1 MLSGFESLSR
11 SHPFRSPGADDRI
24 RPVNSR
30 SYVTDAQP
38 AAPEGAPPQAR
49 TRLAHVAITLAWLA
63 ALAVFIVA
71 VFAAS
76 LYVTVRTVFVGREL
90 SVPDV
95 TGMPLEE
102 AREILNRSDLYLEV
116 TAERFDE
123 TVAAGAVRAQDPPAG
138 TTIKPHRKVRLSVSL
153 GAIQVE
159 VPDVRGQTLRTAQ
172 IALQRE
178 GLPIGHVTFAH
189 VGSVPGDTVM
199 AQDPLPADVKPQDD
213 GKAPVRTGW
222 DGRVDLLVSRGP
234 EERQFIMPDLADRPI
249 GEVRQFAERA
259 GLRLGAVRIE
269 RVPGVSRGRVVRQY
283 PRAGYPV
290 GRHDIISLVLSD

>member
-1 MLSGFESLSR
+1 M
-11 SHPFRSPGADDRI
+11 
-24 RPVNSR
+24 
-30 SYVTDAQP
+30 
-38 AAPEGAPPQAR
+38 
-49 TRLAHVAITLAWLA
+49 
-63 ALAVFIVA
+63 LAVFIVA
-71 VFAAS
+71 VFAAT

-95 TGMPLEE
+95 TGVPLEE
-102 AREILNRSDLYLEV
+102 ARAILNRSDLYLEV
-116 TAERFDE
+116 TTERYDE

-138 TTIKPHRKVRLSVSL
+138 TVIKPNRKVRLSVSL
-153 GAIQVE
+153 GPIKVE

-189 VGSVPGDTVM
+189 VAGVAPDTVM
-199 AQDPLPADVKPQDD
+199 AQDPLPEDLKKDEDNP
-213 GKAPVRTGW
+213 GAPARPAW
-222 DGRVDLLVSRGP
+222 DGRIDLLVSRGS
-234 EERQFIMPDLADRPI
+234 EEQQFVMPDLTDRPI
-249 GEVRQFAERA
+249 SQVRQFAERA

-269 RVPGVSRGRVVRQY
+269 RVPGVPRGRVVRQY

>member
-1 MLSGFESLSR
+1 M
-11 SHPFRSPGADDRI
+11 
-24 RPVNSR
+24 
-30 SYVTDAQP
+30 
-38 AAPEGAPPQAR
+38 
-49 TRLAHVAITLAWLA
+49 
-63 ALAVFIVA
+63 LAVFIVA

-102 AREILNRSDLYLEV
+102 ARAILNRSDLYLEV
-116 TAERFDE
+116 TTERYDE
-123 TVAAGAVRAQDPPAG
+123 RVAAGSVRGQDPPAG
-138 TTIKPHRKVRLSVSL
+138 TTIKPHRKVRISVSL

-189 VGSVPGDTVM
+189 VASVPADVVM
-199 AQDPLPADVKPQDD
+199 AQDPLPEEVKPAE
-213 GKAPVRTGW
+213 GETTGAARPAW
-222 DGRVDLLVSRGP
+222 DGRIDLLVSRGP
-234 EERQFIMPDLADRPI
+234 EERTFVMPDLSDRPI
-249 GEVRQFAERA
+249 GQVRQFAERA

-269 RVPGVSRGRVVRQY
+269 RVSGVPRGRVVRQY
-283 PRAGYPV
+283 PRAGYPI